1 MNNEDIFAKHPE
13 LKELRE
19 FKTDAEIISAF
30 KNGGTM
36 WSVHTHCGE
45 PSDVLSEEVVGT
57 GTYDDPS
64 SVLHG
69 KAVYYYTTHWSE
81 KPLKSFVEDLQNL
94 PAKAVFTSERAAER
108 YSFAAH
114 TAFASDLEW
123 QAEVAREKMLS
134 DEYDGGFEMGD
145 DDPMVNDAEWSDGD
159 YGDDKALRSMDLA

>member
-1 MNNEDIFAKHPE
+1 
-13 LKELRE
+13 
-19 FKTDAEIISAF
+19 
-30 KNGGTM
+30 NGGTM

-69 KAVYYYTTHWSE
+69 KAVYYCTWNE
-81 KPLKSFVEDLQNL
+81 KPFRSFVEDLQNH
-94 PAKAVFTSERAAER
+94 PAKAVFTSQRAAER
-108 YSFAAH
+108 FSNAAH
-114 TAFASDLEW
+114 IAFASDLEW
-123 QAEVAREKMLS
+123 QAGVAIEKMLS
-134 DEYDGGFEMGD
+134 DEYDSWSEMGD